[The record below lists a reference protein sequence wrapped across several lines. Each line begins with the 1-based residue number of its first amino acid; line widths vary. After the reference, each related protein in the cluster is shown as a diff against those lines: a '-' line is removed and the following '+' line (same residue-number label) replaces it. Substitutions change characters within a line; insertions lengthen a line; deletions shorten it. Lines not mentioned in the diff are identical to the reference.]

1 MITSLEQVRKF
12 LGKQLQ
18 DPYGRTHG
26 KLIGITANLRDE
38 TTAVGVETANGEF
51 AQYPGERLWVNGET
65 LTLVPAWKL
74 DAEEFRKEFD
84 IVTRRLKALDEL
96 FSVGDIQQDI
106 YEDLRKQHEDGI
118 NELKEKRRT
127 LLDALA
133 RRTGVLNAQLR
144 ELQIYLASNKMLH
157 ASGEFDDAGYR
168 SASDEINTGL
178 VRTSAERK
186 DIEAITTYLVRLDPT
201 TPIAISPHQE
211 TATPQSQPVATQA
224 QTTTVQATTREPAL
238 VLHVKEK

>member
-1 MITSLEQVRKF
+1 MAMGVVGLSGLGMWLLLRCLCALRLFDESRVDLVARGSIAGIVDRSKSSCRSSSRSVRRPCQHSRAAPT
-12 LGKQLQ
+12 G
-18 DPYGRTHG
+18 PATR
-26 KLIGITANLRDE
+26 
-38 TTAVGVETANGEF
+38 AVRAV
-51 AQYPGERLWVNGET
+51 
-65 LTLVPAWKL
+65 
-74 DAEEFRKEFD
+74 
-84 IVTRRLKALDEL
+84 
-96 FSVGDIQQDI
+96 
-106 YEDLRKQHEDGI
+106 
-118 NELKEKRRT
+118 
-127 LLDALA
+127 
-133 RRTGVLNAQLR
+133 
-144 ELQIYLASNKMLH
+144 
-157 ASGEFDDAGYR
+157 EFDDAGYR

>member
-1 MITSLEQVRKF
+1 MPITLEQVRRF
-12 LGKQLQ
+12 LGRTLQ
-18 DPYGRTHG
+18 DPYGRAFG
-26 KLIGITANLRDE
+26 KVVGISANLRDE
-38 TTAVGVETANGEF
+38 VTGVGIEEGNGEF
-51 AQYPGERLWVNGET
+51 LQCPGDRVTITGDSLI
-65 LTLVPAWKL
+65 LAPAWKVE
-74 DAEEFRKEFD
+74 AEEFRKEFD

-106 YEDLRKQHEDGI
+106 YEDLRKQHEEGI

-127 LLDALA
+127 LLDTLA
-133 RRTGVLNAQLR
+133 RRTGLLNGQLR
-144 ELQIYLASNKMLH
+144 ELQTYLASNKMLH